1 MLFFF
6 FFKQKTAY
14 EMRISD
20 WSSDVCSSDLLEARW
35 ADSAATTLVTDA
47 AGIVV
52 MSSDPRW
59 RFRSLRPIA
68 AETQRRLRAT
78 RSYGEARLQPLP
90 IRRTGG
96 DLRIGDDIFRQA
108 DERVSLPGSTLRSEE
123 HTSEL
128 QSLMRN
134 SYAVFCLKK

>member
-1 MLFFF
+1 MLRRPPRSTRADPLCPCTTLFRSGEAELFALGTVSGRPGF
-6 FFKQKTAY
+6 YLARRVTVDGRRLGVIVLKVEFEK
-14 EMRISD
+14 
-20 WSSDVCSSDLLEARW
+20 LEARW

-78 RSYGEARLQPLP
+78 RSSGEE
-90 IRRTGG
+90 
-96 DLRIGDDIFRQA
+96 IGRA
-108 DERVSLPGSTLRSEE
+108 SCRERVW
-123 HTSEL
+123 
-128 QSLMRN
+128 Q
-134 SYAVFCLKK
+134 YV

>member
-1 MLFFF
+1 
-6 FFKQKTAY
+6 
-14 EMRISD
+14 
-20 WSSDVCSSDLLEARW
+20 
-35 ADSAATTLVTDA
+35 
-47 AGIVV
+47 

-108 DERVSLPGSTLRSEE
+108 DERVSLPGSTLRLLQPAGPARASAGATARVVFLILLIRLEE

-128 QSLMRN
+128 QSLMRI
-134 SYAVFCLKK
+134 SYAVFCLKKKNIIQDI

>member
-1 MLFFF
+1 
-6 FFKQKTAY
+6 
-14 EMRISD
+14 
-20 WSSDVCSSDLLEARW
+20 
-35 ADSAATTLVTDA
+35 
-47 AGIVV
+47 

-108 DERVSLPGSTLRSEE
+108 DERVSLPGSTLRL
-123 HTSEL
+123 L
-128 QSLMRN
+128 QPAGPARASAGATAPL
-134 SYAVFCLKK
+134 VFLVLLIPVVAAIVLLPPLRRRHPLPAAAPPAR

>member
-1 MLFFF
+1 
-6 FFKQKTAY
+6 
-14 EMRISD
+14 
-20 WSSDVCSSDLLEARW
+20 
-35 ADSAATTLVTDA
+35 
-47 AGIVV
+47 

-108 DERVSLPGSTLRSEE
+108 DERVSLPGSTLRLLQPAGPARASAGATRSEE
-123 HTSEL
+123 RRVGKGCGSTVRVRL
-128 QSLMRN
+128 LALR
-134 SYAVFCLKK
+134 

>member
-96 DLRIGDDIFRQA
+96 DRKSVGEGKGVAVRVDRGWRRIIQNK
-108 DERVSLPGSTLRSEE
+108 TQK
-123 HTSEL
+123 TTI
-128 QSLMRN
+128 N
-134 SYAVFCLKK
+134 